1 MQNPESWE
9 KYSMMVLSQLE
20 SLDTGIQN
28 LQKEI
33 QSIRVELTEIKARED
48 KVLEIASWKKRID
61 EVASPTQLEA
71 AIKDVNELKQFKTK
85 AITIFAVVQAAMGFA
100 MWLMDYLK

>member
-33 QSIRVELTEIKARED
+33 QSVKMELTEIKARED
-48 KVLEIASWKKRID
+48 KVVEIVQWKKRID
-61 EVASPTQLEA
+61 DVASPTQLKQA
-71 AIKDVNELKQFKTK
+71 LDDVSELKQFKTK
-85 AITIFAVVQAAMGFA
+85 AITIFAVVQGLMGFG
-100 MWLMDYLK
+100 MWLLDYMR